1 MPPLQRRL
9 FYVLHS
15 SSTALKNAFFSSRHH
30 HLFTLSRFSTATV
43 PNPSSAPPFL
53 LQYLI
58 NSCGLSSGDAAE
70 AAKHIAHLKSPS
82 NPDSVLR
89 FLKQSGFTD
98 ANIRK
103 LVSLHP
109 RVLCSKVEKTLSPKF
124 VALLDMGFPE
134 AEMVQLV
141 SSVPRTIQ
149 IHDPRPKIEFW
160 RSLFGTQENL
170 LKALKRNPYLI
181 SCNVGKRILP
191 NVSLLRDCG
200 IPDCRIGK
208 MVLNSPRFIT
218 MNLDSLKVVIERAE
232 ELGVPRSSG
241 MFWQA
246 LSAVLCSS
254 RTAVDA
260 KFRLLKSLGWSE
272 SEIASA
278 VSKTPKLLHFSEKRI
293 RAKMDF
299 LTKEAGLELS
309 YVAFHP
315 VLLMCSLERR
325 LIPRNHVLRILKSKE
340 LPEGGRDF
348 FPAIALTEENFLK
361 KFVLPNEK
369 KIPGLSEA
377 YMAACTGKVPIACK
391 F

>member
-1 MPPLQRRL
+1 MAPLQRRL
-9 FYVLHS
+9 FYVLPS
-15 SSTALKNAFFSSRHH
+15 YSIALKNAFFSSRHH
-30 HLFTLSRFSTATV
+30 HLFPFSTATIQ
-43 PNPSSAPPFL
+43 NPSSAPPFL
-53 LQYLI
+53 VQYLI
-58 NSCGLSSGDAAE
+58 NSCGLSSDEAAE
-70 AAKHIAHLKSPS
+70 ASKHIAHLKSPS

-98 ANIRK
+98 AHIRK

-109 RVLCSKVEKTLSPKF
+109 RVLCSKVEKTLDRKF
-124 VALLDMGFPE
+124 RALLDMGLPE
-134 AEMVQLV
+134 AAMVQLV
-141 SSVPRTIQ
+141 SSVPKTIQ

-160 RSLFGTQENL
+160 TSLIGTQENL
-170 LKALKRNPYLI
+170 LKALKRNPKLLSCSLENRIMPNI
-181 SCNVGKRILP
+181 SF
-191 NVSLLRDCG
+191 LRDCG
-200 IPDCRIGK
+200 ISDRRIGK
-208 MVLNSPRFIT
+208 MVLNFSRFIT
-218 MNLDSLKVVIERAE
+218 MSLDSLKVVTKRAE
-232 ELGVPRSSG
+232 ELGIPHSSG

-246 LSAVLCSS
+246 LSAVLCSN

-278 VSKTPKLLHFSEKRI
+278 VCKTPKLLNCSEKSI

-299 LTKEAGLELS
+299 LTKEAALEPS
-309 YVAFHP
+309 YVASCP

-340 LPEGGRDF
+340 LLEGGRHF
-348 FPAIALTEENFLK
+348 YAAIVLREEKFLK

-377 YMAACTGKVPIACK
+377 YLAACAGKGPIAYT